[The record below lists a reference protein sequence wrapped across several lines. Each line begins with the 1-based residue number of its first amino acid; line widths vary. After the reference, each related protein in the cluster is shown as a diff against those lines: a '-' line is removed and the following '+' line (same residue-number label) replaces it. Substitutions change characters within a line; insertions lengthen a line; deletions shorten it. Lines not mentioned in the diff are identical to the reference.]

1 MPSPAAPDPAWG
13 LSTVAIHTGHS
24 VDPRSGALANPLHMS
39 TTYAFAT
46 AEDAVHAFEVATPGD
61 GQSTPDGEFVY
72 ARWGNPTQAA
82 LEAVVAALEGAEAA
96 VATAS
101 GMAAISG
108 ALLMALKPGDHV
120 VAPKSVYSAT
130 HTHLTYWLPR
140 YGIEVTQV
148 DATDTDAVAA
158 ALRPTTRLLY
168 LESPDNPTLRVTDLR
183 ACAAIGH
190 AHGALVMVDNTFAT
204 SYNQRPLELG
214 VDVVLHSMTKYLCG
228 HGDALGGAIVGRAD
242 WVRECR
248 RGVLRDFG
256 GVISPFNAWLIRRG
270 VETFPLRMA
279 RHNANALTIATA
291 LEEHPAVA
299 WVSYPGLPSHP
310 QHALAR
316 RQMPG
321 GFGAMLS
328 FELKGGLAAGA
339 RMLSRIQLCTQAVSL
354 GDTKTLVTHA
364 PSTTHTTV
372 PAEARHAAG
381 ITDGLVRMSVGL
393 EDPADILA
401 DLDQALH

>member
-1 MPSPAAPDPAWG
+1 MPSPAAPDPSWG

-46 AEDAVHAFEVATPGD
+46 AEAAAHAFEVATPGEGQSMPD
-61 GQSTPDGEFVY
+61 GQFVY
-72 ARWGNPTQAA
+72 TRWGNPTQAA

-130 HTHLTYWLPR
+130 HTQLTYWLPR
-140 YGIEVTQV
+140 YGIDVTQV

-158 ALRPTTRLLY
+158 ALRPNTRLLY

-183 ACAAIGH
+183 ACADIGH
-190 AHGALVMVDNTFAT
+190 AHGALVMADNTFAT

-228 HGDALGGAIVGRAD
+228 HGDAMGGAIVGRAD

-279 RHNANALTIATA
+279 HHNANALTIARA
-291 LEEHPAVA
+291 LESHPAVA

-339 RMLSRIQLCTQAVSL
+339 RMLSRVQLCAQAVSL

-381 ITDGLVRMSVGL
+381 ITDGLVRMSIGL